1 MNTPTN
7 SGCSFGPDSS
17 DLLHPSDLTVS
28 SRREFLTRNGIGFGG
43 LSLAALFGLNPFDVE
58 AAANGAPMGPLAP
71 QNRAFSRQG

>member
-17 DLLHPSDLTVS
+17 PLLHPSDLTVS